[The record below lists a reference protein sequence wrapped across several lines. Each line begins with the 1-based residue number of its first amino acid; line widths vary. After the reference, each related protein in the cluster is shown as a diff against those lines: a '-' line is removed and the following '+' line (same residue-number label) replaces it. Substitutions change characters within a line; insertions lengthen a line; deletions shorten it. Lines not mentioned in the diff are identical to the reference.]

1 MIANIVKPGHKTR
14 GVLNYLYGPGRAN
27 EHTDPHLVASWDDF
41 APDPGRDPE
50 ATLAQLSTALD
61 LRVKQAGAK
70 APKEHVWHCSVRTA
84 PEDRS
89 LSDEEWAAVARRLL
103 NATGIAPDGDPDAC
117 RWAAVRHAEDHIHI
131 VATKVRGDLR
141 PSRNWNDFL
150 RADKELVAIEKEY
163 GLRQV
168 PRGDRTAAKRP
179 TRAEQEKARRTG
191 NARTSREHL
200 RTIVRTA
207 VSAATTTAEFFRII
221 EGTGALVDVQHFP
234 SGDVRGYKVALNDD
248 TNAQGEP
255 VWFSG
260 STLAPD
266 LSYPRIAERLTATE
280 AIPAVRTGATAWRRF
295 ALAVDQTPDH
305 LAHDEDE
312 AGQAHITVLAEAL
325 DALPLVAPVGL
336 RSQLVQAA
344 TIFER
349 AARSRIRA
357 QHQQT
362 QATRCA
368 VKAVLREPAPQDGA
382 LLTIVLDALLLAV
395 IAAQHWHR
403 TREHH
408 QQAEAARQTIT
419 HLRTAYRAT
428 ATEPLTALRQRGARL
443 TETLRRRQENTL
455 RRALPELAEQILA
468 EPGWPTLAATLARAE
483 AVGHKPTALLTEA
496 TARRETDTATSLSEV
511 LTWRLHRL
519 ADLTADTTSSAA
531 APRPAAYRPTNTGGS
546 QGREHRPGPMT
557 NGPGTPPRATAS
569 WGPRW

>member
-1 MIANIVKPGHKTR
+1 MA
-14 GVLNYLYGPGRAN
+14 LLGPGR
-27 EHTDPHLVASWDDF
+27 TRGPV
-41 APDPGRDPE
+41 PVGRG
-50 ATLAQLSTALD
+50 
-61 LRVKQAGAK
+61 VG
-70 APKEHVWHCSVRTA
+70 H
-84 PEDRS
+84 
-89 LSDEEWAAVARRLL
+89 RR
-103 NATGIAPDGDPDAC
+103 PYGDPDAC
-117 RWAAVRHAEDHIHI
+117 RWVAVRHAEDHIHI

-141 PSRNWNDFL
+141 PARNWNDFL
-150 RADKELVAIEKEY
+150 RADKELVAVEKEY

-207 VSAATTTAEFFRII
+207 VSAATTTTELFQII
-221 EGTGALVDVQHFP
+221 EGTGALVDVQYFP
-234 SGDVRGYKVALNDD
+234 SGDIRGYKAALSDD

-266 LSYPRIAERLTATE
+266 LSYPKIAERLTATE
-280 AIPAVRTGATAWRRF
+280 TKLTEQTGTTAWRRF
-295 ALAVDQTPDH
+295 AIAVDQTPDH
-305 LAHDEDE
+305 LAHDEDEDE

-336 RSQLVQAA
+336 RPQLAQAA
-344 TIFER
+344 TVFER
-349 AARSRIRA
+349 AARSRIPA
-357 QHQQT
+357 QHQQA

-382 LLTIVLDALLLAV
+382 LLTIALDALLLAV

-403 TREHH
+403 TRQHH
-408 QQAEAARQTIT
+408 QQAEAARQTVT
-419 HLRTAYRAT
+419 PLRTAYRAT
-428 ATEPLTALRQRGARL
+428 ATEPLTTLRQRGERL
-443 TETLRRRQENTL
+443 TETLRRRHENTL

-468 EPGWPTLAATLARAE
+468 EPGWPALAATLARAE

-496 TARRETDTATSLSEV
+496 TARRQTDTATSLSEV

-519 ADLTADTTSSAA
+519 ADLTAGTTSR
-531 APRPAAYRPTNTGGS
+531 APASPPATYRQTNTR
-546 QGREHRPGPMT
+546 QQHRT
-557 NGPGTPPRATAS
+557 R
-569 WGPRW
+569 